1 MAISTAD
8 YLKGFY
14 DSTRAMGEKVI
25 SSDFTFEIEGFEG
38 TYLLAKQ
45 CPWPELSTTGEIEI
59 STPMGATMFQPQQ
72 VKVAQQGQVSF
83 YETVAGDIQ
92 DTMVQILANGG
103 LFNAWIYEGTPDRY
117 IRRKHIVDCF
127 IQMDN
132 LVFQDACKAVERLA
146 EGHRHRVLQL
156 CASHLH
162 YACEVIA
169 ALPQLGYQVFQ
180 VREQGK
186 VARIQPHMDGCRV
199 GVVGGLGA
207 VHMVVRGAVFVL
219 SGPVSHVHESNVGYD
234 LVGVHVGT
242 GPGPSLDH
250 VHGEFLVVFPCQN
263 ILAGRLYPFILAVC
277 EQAERMVRLCCGHLG
292 VGQSVDESRVELEP
306 EPAYGEVLHAT
317 QGLYPVK
324 CFGRQLPLSEKVVL
338 YTCFSVI
345 SHFIPILMIFN
356 SVKET
361 ASGF

>member
-92 DTMVQILANGG
+92 DMMVEILTNGG

-132 LVFQDACKAVERLA
+132 PDRDWENRAQPLMFSGTMFFHYFGEDET
-146 EGHRHRVLQL
+146 GS
-156 CASHLH
+156 ASTS
-162 YACEVIA
+162 Y
-169 ALPQLGYQVFQ
+169 
-180 VREQGK
+180 
-186 VARIQPHMDGCRV
+186 
-199 GVVGGLGA
+199 
-207 VHMVVRGAVFVL
+207 
-219 SGPVSHVHESNVGYD
+219 
-234 LVGVHVGT
+234 
-242 GPGPSLDH
+242 
-250 VHGEFLVVFPCQN
+250 
-263 ILAGRLYPFILAVC
+263 
-277 EQAERMVRLCCGHLG
+277 
-292 VGQSVDESRVELEP
+292 
-306 EPAYGEVLHAT
+306 PAY
-317 QGLYPVK
+317 
-324 CFGRQLPLSEKVVL
+324 R
-338 YTCFSVI
+338 
-345 SHFIPILMIFN
+345 
-356 SVKET
+356 
-361 ASGF
+361 